1 MRKVFH
7 LLILILLSSCNL
19 YERKEEV
26 FITDNDFVENYREY
40 SPDSSMV
47 LINYSIDLGA
57 FGYGYAGT
65 AILKAV
71 DTTKNLREYTLA
83 NDYTRVKWIDNK
95 NISAQF
101 DILPSIRAGL
111 KVKTK
116 NFEINNILIHVSALD
131 YIDQGAQQ
139 IVEYREVS
147 PNGLYELVVYRYL
160 EDRDNFKFIHISLI
174 KFGEQIPKYGN
185 YFIADTQS
193 DYIFYG
199 TWTKSN
205 ELEFYSNSQF
215 AELIPYYL
223 VENRPKVNFRIITD
237 DKKYGKKYRSV
248 QNGKLFND

>member
-95 NISAQF
+95 NM
-101 DILPSIRAGL
+101 
-111 KVKTK
+111 
-116 NFEINNILIHVSALD
+116 
-131 YIDQGAQQ
+131 
-139 IVEYREVS
+139 
-147 PNGLYELVVYRYL
+147 
-160 EDRDNFKFIHISLI
+160 
-174 KFGEQIPKYGN
+174 
-185 YFIADTQS
+185 
-193 DYIFYG
+193 
-199 TWTKSN
+199 
-205 ELEFYSNSQF
+205 
-215 AELIPYYL
+215 
-223 VENRPKVNFRIITD
+223 
-237 DKKYGKKYRSV
+237 
-248 QNGKLFND
+248 

>member
-7 LLILILLSSCNL
+7 LLILVLLSSCNL

-26 FITDNDFVENYREY
+26 LITDNDFVENYREF

-47 LINYSIDLGA
+47 LINYSLDHGA
-57 FGYGYAGT
+57 FGYGYVGT
-65 AILKAV
+65 AILKTV

-83 NDYTRVKWIDNK
+83 NEYTRVKWIDNK

-101 DILPSIRAGL
+101 DIIPSIRAGL

-116 NFEINNILIHVSALD
+116 NLEINNILIHVSALD

-147 PNGLYELVVYRYL
+147 PNGLYELVVYRYIK
-160 EDRDNFKFIHISLI
+160 DRDNLNFIHISLI
-174 KFGEQIPKYGN
+174 NFGEQIPKYGN
-185 YFIADTQS
+185 YFIADTYS

-199 TWTKSN
+199 TWTKYN
-205 ELEFYSNSQF
+205 ELEFYSNSHF

-223 VENRPKVNFRIITD
+223 VQNRPKVNFRIITD
-237 DKKYGKKYRSV
+237 DKKYGKKYRWV
-248 QNGKLFND
+248 QNRKLFNE